1 MQYIQFFL
9 YIKGFINKLYYFNI
23 IMINN
28 SNTNSKKENNENEN
42 NTHIGFPQNLYE
54 FLKEKKNY

>member
-1 MQYIQFFL
+1 
-9 YIKGFINKLYYFNI
+9 
-23 IMINN
+23 MINN

-54 FLKEKKNY
+54 FLKEKKKTIS